1 MLRRLLLLTLTLGIL
16 CVSFP
21 SFAQTC
27 TGLCLQQTS
36 CPGSGTTSLSGTVYA
51 PNGTDPLPNVLVYVP
66 NGTVE
71 AFSTGAS
78 CVASVQP
85 VTGSPLVSAVTAT
98 DGTFTLTNMP
108 VGTNI
113 PLVIQ
118 IGKWRRQVV
127 IPTVT
132 ACTNTAVPAA
142 LSHLPTSHAQ
152 GDIPKIAI
160 VTGASDAIE
169 CVLQKVGIAQSEFTD
184 PSGSGRVNFYQGD
197 GSSSSTGA
205 EIDSSTPTEATL
217 EASQSAMNAY
227 DAVMFGCQGGAY
239 TESNTALGYLANF
252 ANAGGRV
259 FATHYE
265 YVWLNTNAGFQS
277 TVDWAVGGPDPTP
290 DPGTGVIN
298 QNQSFPKGIQLA
310 SWLTD
315 VGASSTPGEITI
327 STLRNDQTGAIS
339 PTASWMTDGS
349 DIMQFTFN
357 TPVGVA
363 SDQQCG
369 RVLFN
374 EYHVEDTSGTTTKG
388 MKFPAECSTG
398 AMTAQEKLLEYSLF
412 DLMNALTSDVPPT
425 ATISVSNSPSA
436 FVQGDSADNVT
447 INVTDTT
454 STIATNPS
462 LSVTAVL
469 PTGLA
474 PYSMEGTNA
483 NTGWLCTAAT
493 LTCTRTTGL
502 NGGASDPITL
512 MVTVASNAPITSGA
526 TISAMVSGGGLA
538 ASVSGQDSVPI
549 KGLPLITWNTPAAI
563 TYGTALG
570 AAQLNATSGGVAG
583 TFVYTPAAG
592 TVPGAA
598 ANSLGHV
605 HSDRQHRLCACD
617 NHGDAAGEQGDAD
630 DHVGEPGGD
639 QLRHD
644 VEWDAAKRDRIRSW
658 HLRLYAG
665 RGEHSSDWQRHLVG
679 DLYSD
684 GHDGLQQSK
693 RDGDAAGEQGDTD
706 DHVGEPGGDQ
716 LRHDVE
722 WDAAK
727 RDGIRPWHLRLYA
740 GRGEHSSDRQ
750 RHFVGD
756 LYSDGHDGLQQSR
769 RDGDAAGE
777 QGDTD
782 DHVGE
787 PGGDQLRHDV
797 EWDAAKRDGIR
808 PWHLRLYAGR
818 GEHPSDRQRHLV
830 GDLYSDGHDGLQQSK
845 RDGDAAGEQGDTD
858 DHVGE
863 SGGDQLRHD
872 VEWDAAKRD
881 GIRSWHLRL
890 YAGRGEHPSD
900 WQRHLVGD
908 LYSDGHDGLQQSKRD
923 GDAAGE
929 QGDTDDH
936 VGEPG
941 GDQLRHDV
949 SGTQLN
955 ATASVPGT
963 FAYTPAAGALQRLAA
978 TLCR

>member
-1 MLRRLLLLTLTLGIL
+1 M
-16 CVSFP
+16 
-21 SFAQTC
+21 
-27 TGLCLQQTS
+27 
-36 CPGSGTTSLSGTVYA
+36 
-51 PNGTDPLPNVLVYVP
+51 
-66 NGTVE
+66 
-71 AFSTGAS
+71 
-78 CVASVQP
+78 ASVQP

-592 TVPGAA
+592 TVPRAGSQTLSVTFTPTDSTDYVPVTTTVTLLVNKATPTITWGNPAA
-598 ANSLGHV
+598 INYGTTL
-605 HSDRQHRLCACD
+605 
-617 NHGDAAGEQGDAD
+617 
-630 DHVGEPGGD
+630 
-639 QLRHD
+639 
-644 VEWDAAKRDRIRSW
+644 
-658 HLRLYAG
+658 
-665 RGEHSSDWQRHLVG
+665 
-679 DLYSD
+679 
-684 GHDGLQQSK
+684 
-693 RDGDAAGEQGDTD
+693 
-706 DHVGEPGGDQ
+706 
-716 LRHDVE
+716 
-722 WDAAK
+722 
-727 RDGIRPWHLRLYA
+727 
-740 GRGEHSSDRQ
+740 
-750 RHFVGD
+750 
-756 LYSDGHDGLQQSR
+756 
-769 RDGDAAGE
+769 
-777 QGDTD
+777 
-782 DHVGE
+782 
-787 PGGDQLRHDV
+787 
-797 EWDAAKRDGIR
+797 
-808 PWHLRLYAGR
+808 
-818 GEHPSDRQRHLV
+818 
-830 GDLYSDGHDGLQQSK
+830 
-845 RDGDAAGEQGDTD
+845 
-858 DHVGE
+858 
-863 SGGDQLRHD
+863 
-872 VEWDAAKRD
+872 
-881 GIRSWHLRL
+881 
-890 YAGRGEHPSD
+890 
-900 WQRHLVGD
+900 
-908 LYSDGHDGLQQSKRD
+908 
-923 GDAAGE
+923 
-929 QGDTDDH
+929 
-936 VGEPG
+936 
-941 GDQLRHDV
+941 

-963 FAYTPAAGALQRLAA
+963 FAYTPAAGSTPATGSDTLSVTFTPTDTTDYSNQSATVTLLVNKATPTITWGNPAA
-978 TLCR
+978 INYGTTLSGTQLNATASVPGTFAYTPAAGSTPATGSDTLSVTFTPTDTTDYSNQGATVTLLVNKATPTITWGNPAAINYGTTLSGTQLNATASVPGTFAYTPAAGSTPATGSDTLSVTFTPTDTTDYSNQSATVTLLVNKATPTITWGNPAAINYGTTLSGTQLNATASVPGTFAYTPAAGSTPATGSDTLSVTFTPTDTTDYSNQSATVTLLVNKATPTITWGNPAAINYGTTLSGTQLNATASVPGTFAYTPAAGSTPATGSDTLSVTFTPTDTTDYSNQSATVTLLVNKATPTIMWGIRRRSTTARR